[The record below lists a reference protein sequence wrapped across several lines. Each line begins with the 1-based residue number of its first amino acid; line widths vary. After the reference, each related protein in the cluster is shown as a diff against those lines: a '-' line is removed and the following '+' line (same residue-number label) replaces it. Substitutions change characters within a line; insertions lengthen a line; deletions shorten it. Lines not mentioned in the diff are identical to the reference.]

1 MIMNEEEMRNIIKD
15 KLKKMSKEQL
25 IDTLTAIYMSNTS
38 YKISNAVSSIEC
50 TNIADTIDG
59 VQQVNASFDPL
70 KRISEKEVNNEG

>member
-1 MIMNEEEMRNIIKD
+1 MIMNEEEMLNIIKD
-15 KLKKMSKEQL
+15 KLEKLSKEQL

-59 VQQVNASFDPL
+59 LQQVNASFDPL
-70 KRISEKEVNNEG
+70 KRISEKEVHHEG

>member
-1 MIMNEEEMRNIIKD
+1 MNEEEMRNIIKD
-15 KLKKMSKEQL
+15 KLEKLSKEQL

-70 KRISEKEVNNEG
+70 QSILKKEVNHEG